1 MSIVANSSISERLE
15 MKPTIFIVED
25 DPAVRESLK
34 LILEMKGYVVEE
46 SEDGGSLLSR
56 GRYSDLACVIMDINL
71 PGENGLQILKRLR
84 DRAIGVSVLIM
95 SARSDERLRHE
106 AKALAAAAFLEKPV
120 HPRALLAELS
130 SMRNAAVI

>member
-1 MSIVANSSISERLE
+1 

-34 LILEMKGYVVEE
+34 LILEMKGCVVEE

-71 PGENGLQILKRLR
+71 PGENGLQILKWLR

-106 AKALAAAAFLEKPV
+106 AKAWRRRRSSKSRFTRARCSPSFPAFGMP
-120 HPRALLAELS
+120 PRFKTSE
-130 SMRNAAVI
+130 